1 MISLRMDMIQYDCPY
16 IHTTVENDVSFYTR
30 QWEFD
35 NEREELETRIVVD
48 GDDRGAVN
56 NGLGTLRDHPNM
68 RGYDII
74 RRNGDVALIRSRID
88 QTDAMSVIRDHGGYI
103 SGPFEITDGS
113 EIWNIGFDRES
124 AVEGTLGALEH
135 NNDFTVESRESM
147 ALEDYYELMRN
158 VGPAT
163 SLLDGC
169 HELSATERETLQTA
183 VENGY
188 FEIPRDVTLSTL
200 ADVFGVSKTAVSK
213 NLRRGERKLLGRVM
227 DAIEEIEID
236 EE

>member
-1 MISLRMDMIQYDCPY
+1 MISLQMDMIQYDCPY
-16 IHTTVENDVSFYTR
+16 IDTTVENDVSFYTR
-30 QWEFD
+30 QWDFD
-35 NEREELETRIVVD
+35 NEHKELETRIVVD

-56 NGLGTLRDHPNM
+56 NGLATLRDHPNM

-74 RRNGDVALIRSRID
+74 RRNGDIALIRSRID
-88 QTDAMSVIRDHGGYI
+88 QTDAMGVIRDHGGYI

-113 EIWNIGFDRES
+113 EVWNIGFDRES
-124 AVEGTLGALEH
+124 AVEGTLSALER
-135 NNDFTVESRESM
+135 NNDFTVKSRESI

-169 HELSATERETLQTA
+169 RELSETERETLQAA
-183 VENGY
+183 VADGY
-188 FEIPRDVTLSTL
+188 FETPRDVTLSTL
-200 ADVFGVSKTAVSK
+200 ADVFDVSKMAVSK

-227 DAIEEIEID
+227 DAIEGMDID

>member
-1 MISLRMDMIQYDCPY
+1 MISLQMDMIQYDCPY
-16 IHTTVENDVSFYTR
+16 IDTTVENDVSFYTR
-30 QWEFD
+30 QWDFD

-56 NGLGTLRDHPNM
+56 NGLATLRDHPNM

-103 SGPFEITDGS
+103 SGPFEITEGS

-124 AVEGTLGALEH
+124 VVEGTLSALER
-135 NNDFTVESRESM
+135 NNDFTVESRESI

-169 HELSATERETLQTA
+169 RELSATERKTLRAA
-183 VENGY
+183 VADGY
-188 FEIPRDVTLSTL
+188 FETPRGVTLSTL
-200 ADVFGVSKTAVSK
+200 ADVFDVSKMAVSK

-227 DAIEEIEID
+227 DAVEEMDID
-236 EE
+236 EK